1 MASALFVV
9 HAFKEMG
16 KQNSRGERRMS
27 ASMIKAL
34 ILDGQEQLFKS
45 PEKAEN
51 EAQFAAAD
59 NDADVVVTKVQGFKV
74 LQSKNSATVGV

>member
-1 MASALFVV
+1 
-9 HAFKEMG
+9 
-16 KQNSRGERRMS
+16 MS

-59 NDADVVVTKVQGFKV
+59 NDGKVEMVSPSVIFDESYDSHETGENKIKR
-74 LQSKNSATVGV
+74 SKTVKEPFQEISEVE

>member
-1 MASALFVV
+1 
-9 HAFKEMG
+9 
-16 KQNSRGERRMS
+16 MS

-45 PEKAEN
+45 PEKAVEN

-59 NDADVVVTKVQGFKV
+59 NDGKVEMISPSVIFDGSYDSHETIENKIKR
-74 LQSKNSATVGV
+74 SKTVKEPFQEISELE